1 MNFLTREQKGVAYVL
16 ISGLCY
22 GLIGY
27 FGIKIM
33 QENFSAYNML
43 FWRFVVASIIMF
55 ALCFWQMKDQ
65 KLLQNHFGEMV
76 KVFFNSAIFHGSASA
91 FYFVSSV
98 KIGTGLAMIM
108 FFAYPLV
115 VVILNRIF
123 YKTKITA
130 SYFFSI
136 IAILVGIT
144 LLGDLQGFEI
154 NFYGIIFGTLAAIFF
169 GCYVFSVQQSKLP
182 PLTMAFVVCLGCLGA
197 SALFALVDG
206 SLVIPQN
213 SKPYFD
219 IVAMGLISTALPIL
233 FFLQSLKY
241 INSTKA
247 SLLGVSEPLAVLY
260 FGWLLLD
267 EKISALQLL
276 GSLIILVGGVLALIE
291 KNKKSAKNQAVDIV

>member
-16 ISGLCY
+16 ASGLAY

-43 FWRFVVASIIMF
+43 FWRFLVASLIML
-55 ALCFWQMKDQ
+55 ALCFWQMKKE
-65 KLLQNHFGEMV
+65 KLLQNNFGEMV
-76 KVFFNSAIFHGSASA
+76 KVFFSSALFHGTASA

-123 YKTKITA
+123 YQTKITT

-136 IAILVGIT
+136 IAILIGIT
-144 LLGDLQGFEI
+144 LLTDLRGFEM
-154 NFYGIIFGTLAAIFF
+154 NFPGIIYGTLAAIFF
-169 GCYVFSVQQSKLP
+169 GAYVFSVQRSKLP
-182 PLTMAFVVCLGCLGA
+182 PLTMAFIVCLGCLGA
-197 SALFALVDG
+197 SALFAWVDG

-213 SKPYFD
+213 SRPYFD

-241 INSTKA
+241 INSNKA

-260 FGWLLLD
+260 FGWWLLD

-276 GSLIILVGGVLALIE
+276 GSLIILVGGSVALME
-291 KNKKSAKNQAVDIV
+291 KNKKGSQSQASEIA

>member
-182 PLTMAFVVCLGCLGA
+182 PLTMAFVVCLGCLVA

-291 KNKKSAKNQAVDIV
+291 KNKKSAKNQAVDIA